1 MVPKRKKR
9 GLQTNFSY
17 LASLLMLKTSSL
29 TRKDKLL
36 MDNSSEYSRTLM
48 QSLIKKLSTESE
60 LSVMLGTRYSEM
72 NVSWILS
79 QKWEMDS
86 KQTSKQMNSTA
97 PFHAR

>member
-1 MVPKRKKR
+1 MVPKRKRR

-17 LASLLMLKTSSL
+17 LASLLILKTSSL

-36 MDNSSEYSRTLM
+36 MHNSSEYSRTLM

-60 LSVMLGTRYSEM
+60 LSVVLGARYSKM

-86 KQTSKQMNSTA
+86 KQTSKQMNSTS
-97 PFHAR
+97 PSHAC